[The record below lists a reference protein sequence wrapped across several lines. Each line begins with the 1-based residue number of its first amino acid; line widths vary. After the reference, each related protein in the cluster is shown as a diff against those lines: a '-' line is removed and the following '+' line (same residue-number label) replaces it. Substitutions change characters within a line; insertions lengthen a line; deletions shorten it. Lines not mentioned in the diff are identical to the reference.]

1 MRLRRYRPVED
12 EVYPN
17 VEMSVWTAPVM
28 EYSMAGGSV
37 PVGTEYP
44 GERVERVVVQP
55 LMVRGADGEWIA
67 L

>member
-1 MRLRRYRPVED
+1 MIRRRDRHAED
-12 EVYPN
+12 EQFPN

-28 EYSMAGGSV
+28 GYSMAGAIV
-37 PVGTEYP
+37 PEGTTYP
-44 GERVERVVVQP
+44 GERAERIVVQP